1 MSFEYALSQTQND
14 STYYYYQAIV
24 NPKTVDHLPSGI
36 RFYTNQRL
44 RHKESADTLSL
55 IKDLRMLAIGE
66 FKIGNVYDSENYIVQ
81 ALELI
86 NTNSAV
92 DTLVNARLGL
102 YNQLGRVYRTLIKP
116 EEAINV
122 FDKALE
128 IAPSTKDSIIIL
140 NNKANIFK
148 DLKEYENASEIY
160 KLLIPKSINVND
172 SLQLALVLDN
182 LGQIQSQLENDEA
195 IMNLILALQIRK
207 NKSYSTG
214 MYSSYRNLSKHY
226 FRIGNT
232 AVAKSYTDSAY
243 NIAAKINSSSYKLDA
258 LSLYVEQNGDSKI
271 LEFKK
276 LNDSLETAKLLS
288 ENKNAFAKYNID
300 EERKKTE
307 ANRLLQ
313 VIEKGKRIKYQSL
326 AAFIL
331 VLLIASYFIY
341 RYRYK
346 KAKIEEVYKTE
357 TRISKKI
364 HDEVANDMYRLMTD
378 LESNAG
384 TKPSVLDN
392 LEKIYLK
399 TRDISRETNAIDV
412 QTDFENNLNDMLLG
426 YKSETVSVVTLNL
439 KKINWNGISDLKKT
453 AIYRVL
459 QELMTNMRKHSK
471 ATSVAIS
478 FEKKGSKIE
487 IKYSDNGSGCSLKK
501 ANGLQNTENRI
512 RSLNGTI
519 NFDSSPGNGFKANI
533 LV

>member
-14 STYYYYQAIV
+14 STYYYYQSIV
-24 NPKTVDHLPSGI
+24 NPKTADQLPSGI

-44 RHKESADTLSL
+44 RHKERGDTLSL
-55 IKDLRMLAIGE
+55 IRDLRMLAIGE

-92 DTLVNARLGL
+92 DTLVNAQLGL
-102 YNQLGRVYRTLIKP
+102 YNQLGRVYRTLMKS
-116 EEAINV
+116 EEAIKA
-122 FDKALE
+122 FDRALG

-148 DLKEYENASEIY
+148 DFKEYENASEIY
-160 KLLIPKSINVND
+160 KLLIPKSIGVND

-182 LGQIQSQLENDEA
+182 LGQIQSKLENDEA
-195 IMNLILALQIRK
+195 IMNLRLALKIRK

-214 MYSSYRNLSKHY
+214 MYSSYRNLSKYY

-232 AVAKSYTDSAY
+232 AIAKSYTDSAY
-243 NIAAKINSSSYKLDA
+243 NIAAKINSSTYKMDA

-276 LNDSLETAKLLS
+276 LNDSLETTKLLS
-288 ENKNAFAKYNID
+288 ENKNAFAKYNVA

-307 ANRLLQ
+307 ENRLLQ
-313 VIEKGKRIKYQSL
+313 EVEKGKRIKYQSL

-331 VLLIASYFIY
+331 VLLIASYFVY

-357 TRISKKI
+357 TRISKKV
-364 HDEVANDMYRLMTD
+364 HDEVANDMYRVMTD
-378 LESNAG
+378 LESTPNVG
-384 TKPSVLDN
+384 PNILDQ

-399 TRDISRETNAIDV
+399 TRDISRETSAIDV
-412 QTDFENNLNDMLLG
+412 QTDFENDLNDMLLG
-426 YKSETVSVVTLNL
+426 YKNENVSVVTLNL
-439 KKINWNGISDLKKT
+439 KKIKWDGVSNLKKT
-453 AIYRVL
+453 GIYRVL
-459 QELMTNMRKHSK
+459 QELMTNMKKHSQ
-471 ATSVAIS
+471 ATSVALT
-478 FEKKGSKIE
+478 FEKKDNKVA
-487 IKYSDNGSGCSLKK
+487 IKYSDNGVGCAIKK
-501 ANGLQNTENRI
+501 GNGLQNTENRI
-512 RSLNGTI
+512 RSLNGNI
-519 NFDSSPGNGFKANI
+519 SFDSSPGSGFKATI